1 MHVEFQRS
9 DDVAYFNRMT
19 NDPDISPFIRDDAT
33 PGELDF
39 SQVDMSTADFLKVL
53 VDGREAGFA
62 ILINVDGDLE
72 LHSGLLPEFRGRTAV
87 VVGRE
92 LVKWVFWHTKV
103 RRLTTWAWDTA
114 KNVLFVA
121 KAIGFKESAR
131 VDWPNTVNGKPV
143 KQVHLEIDLSNL
155 KFA

>member
-1 MHVEFQRS
+1 MHVQFQRS
-9 DDVAYFNRMT
+9 ADATYFNRMA

-33 PGELDF
+33 LGELDF
-39 SQVDMSTADFLKVL
+39 SRVDMSTADFLKIL

-62 ILINVDGDLE
+62 ILIRVNGDLE
-72 LHSGLLPEFRGRTAV
+72 LHSGLLPEFRGRTAI

-103 RRLTTWAWDTA
+103 HRLTTWAWDTA

-121 KAIGFKESAR
+121 KAIGFKEADR
-131 VDWPNTVNGKPV
+131 VNWPNTVNGQPV

>member
-9 DDVAYFNRMT
+9 DDATYFNRMA
-19 NDPDISPFIRDDAT
+19 NDPAISPFIRDDT
-33 PGELDF
+33 TQGELDF
-39 SQVDMSTADFLKVL
+39 SRVDMSVADFLKVI

-62 ILINVDGDLE
+62 ILINVNGDLE

-87 VVGRE
+87 VAGRE
-92 LVKWVFWHTKV
+92 LIKWVFWHTKA
-103 RRLTTWAWDTA
+103 RRLTTWAWDKA

-121 KAIGFKESAR
+121 KMIGFKEAGR
-131 VDWPNTVNGKPV
+131 VDWPNTVNGEPV
-143 KQVHLEIDLSNL
+143 KQVHLEIDLPSL